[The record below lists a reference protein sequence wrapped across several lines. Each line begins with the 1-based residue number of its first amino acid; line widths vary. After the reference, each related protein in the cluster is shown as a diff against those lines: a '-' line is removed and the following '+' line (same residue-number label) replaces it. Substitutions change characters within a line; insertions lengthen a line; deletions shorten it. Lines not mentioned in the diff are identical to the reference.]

1 MRRRSK
7 RKSVQIVVCP
17 ETGRRLCQ
25 DNKWREFANFGT
37 YPECVKLFKYPQ
49 AALKAGARYRIKPA
63 QPGDTLNSIV
73 YLYDGDSMDAS
84 GRIYRESKEEPQ
96 TEETEAKVHPY
107 TLAYREEQ
115 AVC

>member
-1 MRRRSK
+1 MRRRPK

-63 QPGDTLNSIV
+63 QPGDTLNIIV

-96 TEETEAKVHPY
+96 GD
-107 TLAYREEQ
+107 RS
-115 AVC
+115 